1 MEMHGED
8 FLVDYLEI
16 EDPKLHSFNMHDL
29 STSSVNALSRSMVRN
44 GGWPLI
50 NSREIQMKYTKPISL
65 SEISILTISDIRDL
79 RQVGEGKVI
88 KLIDELKTSVINH
101 AGYVPIPQLETFPFS
116 ELVSSFEVAIEGS
129 ATFEDLTENMLEY
142 LKSEFELQGLRD
154 PRRITEIDNRTEIVW
169 RNRLPWLTDSP
180 LTLDALGKKFDV
192 TRERIRQIQNLATR
206 FPFSKK
212 MKVELLFQAQDI
224 LLESSSFKD
233 FQEILISEGLIDSE
247 SISLGRIRYMALEFG
262 YTDIASDV
270 EKSIYRW
277 ANQVF

>member
-16 EDPKLHSFNMHDL
+16 EDPKLHSFNMNDL

-50 NSREIQMKYTKPISL
+50 NSREIQMKYTKPIAL

-101 AGYVPIPQLETFPFS
+101 AGYVPIPQLETFPSS

-233 FQEILISEGLIDSE
+233 FLEILISEGLIDSE

>member
-16 EDPKLHSFNMHDL
+16 EDPKLHSFNMNDL

-101 AGYVPIPQLETFPFS
+101 AGYVPIPQLETFPSS

-233 FQEILISEGLIDSE
+233 FLEILISEGLIDSE